1 MNDEQALTA
10 VRQRLADARDQL
22 GDQHMTTPAS
32 EIIAR
37 NTRRSRRRWLA
48 SGAAV
53 CAAAGLTAG
62 LTLPSGH
69 PPAPAHAQLAAWTL
83 HTNKDGT
90 VTFTVREATD
100 ASDAAH
106 LQRALAKAGVPAVVR
121 WGEICEASGPGVRP
135 MNPGDSVQVA
145 AGTPASFSG
154 TSWITMNGNGTKD
167 NLGWGWTIYPSRVPR
182 GGHFVIS
189 GLPGPVPA
197 TQVQGLWEFARIG
210 APISCVA
217 HMKA

>member
-10 VRQRLADARDQL
+10 VRQRLAAARDQL

-37 NTRRSRRRWLA
+37 STRRRRRRWLA

-62 LTLPSGH
+62 LMLPAGH
-69 PPAPAHAQLAAWTL
+69 PTAPAPAQLAAWTL
-83 HTNKDGT
+83 HANKDGT

-100 ASDAAH
+100 ASSAAQ
-106 LQRALAKAGVPAVVR
+106 LQRALARAGVPAVVR
-121 WGEICEASGPGVRP
+121 WGEICQTAGPGVQA
-135 MNPGDSVQVA
+135 MDPGDSVQAA
-145 AGTPASFSG
+145 AGTPSGFAG
-154 TSWITMNGNGTKD
+154 TSWMTMNGNGTKD

-189 GLPGPVPA
+189 ALPGPVPA

-210 APISCVA
+210 VPISCVA